1 MQHWTQNE
9 GKQTK
14 NKNKNK
20 AKSQKSKK
28 MSNNELAKQIGV
40 NSCDSER

>member
-9 GKQTK
+9 GKQTN
-14 NKNKNK
+14 NKHKNK
-20 AKSQKSKK
+20 AKTQKSKK

-40 NSCDSER
+40 NPCDSER